1 MNTYTVHATTSDRSR
16 AEEIAERVR
25 REEKRASF
33 VANVSDL
40 FNSPRTRHTYAV
52 LAEAEDHHHV
62 V

>member
-1 MNTYTVHATTSDRSR
+1 MNTYVVHATTSDRTR

-25 REEKRASF
+25 REEKRAAI

-40 FNSPRTRHTYAV
+40 FNSPRTRHTLAV
-52 LAEAEDHHHV
+52 LAEAEPYHHV